1 MPFINENKIP
11 GSLFICTKGLC
22 CGEFSGLILL
32 GYSSL
37 CPTKSKNGSLLNFH
51 EMLMGCLEIKPSIGF
66 LLRPLSPRCYSL
78 SVEFIFSTQQ
88 SIKMTLLC
96 SDHRVLALAALH
108 LCLEMFNVSLCVPMS
123 LHHRLLT
130 SRRHLFF
137 DTITGFCSV
146 FFFFFFNINMGV
158 SYMS

>member
-37 CPTKSKNGSLLNFH
+37 CPSWIF
-51 EMLMGCLEIKPSIGF
+51 MRCLWDSWRKIQPSIGF
-66 LLRPLSPRCYSL
+66 LLRQCYSL

-96 SDHRVLALAALH
+96 SYHRVLALAALH
-108 LCLEMFNVSLCVPMS
+108 LRLEMSSVSLCVPMS
-123 LHHRLLT
+123 LHYRLLT

-137 DTITGFCSV
+137 DTITGFV
-146 FFFFFFNINMGV
+146 EFFFLFFHINMGV